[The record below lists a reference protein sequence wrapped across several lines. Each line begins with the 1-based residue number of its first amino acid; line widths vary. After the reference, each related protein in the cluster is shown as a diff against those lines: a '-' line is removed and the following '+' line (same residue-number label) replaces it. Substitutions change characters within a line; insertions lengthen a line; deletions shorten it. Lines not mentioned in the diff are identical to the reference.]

1 MKTKVLKSV
10 KYATLVL
17 LTLLIGYS
25 CSDDDPVQ
33 QIDFNETQWEV
44 VPISIRKADWTWYE
58 DTRRYEASVDLPEL
72 TKFIYE
78 NGVQFGY
85 VFTGKR
91 GVDERQ
97 IMLPHLFTYY
107 EGVDQDGN
115 PDLVYTETISCD
127 FKLGSPTSTVTF
139 YIQTSDL
146 FPINEDFVIDRN
158 FRVVL
163 VW

>member
-10 KYATLVL
+10 KYATLLL
-17 LTLLIGYS
+17 LTMLIGYS

-44 VPISIRKADWTWYE
+44 VPISIKKADWTWYE
-58 DTRRYEASVDLPEL
+58 DTRRYEAIVDLPEL

-85 VFTGKR
+85 VFTGEQ

-107 EGVDQDGN
+107 EEVDPDGN

-127 FKLGSPTSTVTF
+127 FKLGSPSTVTF

>member
-1 MKTKVLKSV
+1 M
-10 KYATLVL
+10 
-17 LTLLIGYS
+17 
-25 CSDDDPVQ
+25 
-33 QIDFNETQWEV
+33 
-44 VPISIRKADWTWYE
+44 
-58 DTRRYEASVDLPEL
+58 

-85 VFTGKR
+85 VFTGEQ

-107 EGVDQDGN
+107 EEVDPDGN

-127 FKLGSPTSTVTF
+127 FKLGSPSTVTF

-158 FRVVL
+158 FRGVL